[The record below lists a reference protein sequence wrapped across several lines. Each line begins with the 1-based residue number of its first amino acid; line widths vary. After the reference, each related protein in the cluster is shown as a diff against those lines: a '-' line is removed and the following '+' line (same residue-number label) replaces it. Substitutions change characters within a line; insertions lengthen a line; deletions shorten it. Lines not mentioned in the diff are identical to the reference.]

1 MWFRCHAVYHIGIN
15 NIYLIQL
22 FFFELLQ
29 NRLRNDTGTMQ
40 RRILRG
46 VMELLRHLDSAV
58 SEILTSQFTDNE
70 QFVLSGLPGFPHLL
84 FCHFQYVMV
93 VGSGQAFIRGDYYQ
107 SRGLLLSR
115 FVLTFIEIFIID
127 LR

>member
-1 MWFRCHAVYHIGIN
+1 
-15 NIYLIQL
+15 
-22 FFFELLQ
+22 
-29 NRLRNDTGTMQ
+29 MQ
-40 RRILRG
+40 GRVLCCI
-46 VMELLRHLDSAV
+46 MELLSHLDSSV
-58 SEILTSQFTDNE
+58 SEILTSQLTHDK
-70 QFVLSGLPGFPHLL
+70 QFVAACLSGFLHLF

>member
-70 QFVLSGLPGFPHLL
+70 QFVLSGLPGYP
-84 FCHFQYVMV
+84 
-93 VGSGQAFIRGDYYQ
+93 R
-107 SRGLLLSR
+107 
-115 FVLTFIEIFIID
+115 
-127 LR
+127 

>member
-1 MWFRCHAVYHIGIN
+1 
-15 NIYLIQL
+15 
-22 FFFELLQ
+22 
-29 NRLRNDTGTMQ
+29 MQ

-70 QFVLSGLPGFPHLL
+70 QFVFSGLPGFPHLL

-93 VGSGQAFIRGDYYQ
+93 VGSGQSLICGDYYQ

-115 FVLTFIEIFIID
+115 FVLTLIEVLIVD